1 MTDPSGGP
9 MNASIA
15 ELRAQLQQLESRRAG
30 GGLAP
35 RDYQRERARIE
46 RALAD
51 RVLAD
56 PAAAALES
64 AGGQGAARPAAEAAV
79 AGTPRKLLAVLAA
92 AVLVIAVG
100 GYAITGSPELIAGV
114 PKAAPAAAGGPHGGG
129 ADVEQFAAAVEQLA
143 LKLKEQPDNPEGWGM
158 LARSYVQLGRMADA
172 LPAFAKAVEQR
183 GDDARLLADYA
194 DALAVQNNRNL
205 EGEPSKLI
213 ERALK
218 ADPNHPKSLALAG
231 TAAYNRKDYAGA
243 VRHWEKLAEVAPP
256 DSPFRGQLLASIAE
270 ARQLG
275 GLPATPG
282 GAVAPT
288 APMAAAPA
296 ASPAP
301 PAATTAAPAA
311 TGNAVLRG
319 TVKLAPALAA
329 QAKPEDTVFV
339 FARPA
344 EGSRMP
350 LAILR
355 KQVKDLPFEF
365 VLDDRLAMTPA
376 ARLSLHPKVVV
387 DARVSK
393 SGQAQ
398 ASPGDLTG
406 RTGVIANEASGLVV
420 EINEVIKP

>member
-1 MTDPSGGP
+1 
-9 MNASIA
+9 
-15 ELRAQLQQLESRRAG
+15 
-30 GGLAP
+30 
-35 RDYQRERARIE
+35 
-46 RALAD
+46 
-51 RVLAD
+51 
-56 PAAAALES
+56 
-64 AGGQGAARPAAEAAV
+64 
-79 AGTPRKLLAVLAA
+79 
-92 AVLVIAVG
+92 
-100 GYAITGSPELIAGV
+100 
-114 PKAAPAAAGGPHGGG
+114 
-129 ADVEQFAAAVEQLA
+129 
-143 LKLKEQPDNPEGWGM
+143 
-158 LARSYVQLGRMADA
+158 MADA

-205 EGEPSKLI
+205 EGEPSRLI

-243 VRHWEKLAEVAPP
+243 VRHWEKLADVAPP

-275 GLPATPG
+275 GLPPTPG

-288 APMAAAPA
+288 APVAAAPA

-319 TVKLAPALAA
+319 IVKLAPALAA

-376 ARLSLHPKVVV
+376 AKLSLHPKVVV